1 MKIAFIGQKGIPA
14 KNGGVER
21 YVESLATKLVDL
33 NQTVFVYN
41 RYDYLANKISEFKG
55 INIINKRYLPGKNVA
70 NITHTFL
77 SVLDVLKRDVDIIH
91 FQGIGPSLLCWLPKL
106 LKPKIKIVGTLHSF
120 DYGNDKWGGFA
131 KFMLRQ
137 GEKLMCK
144 YADEVIVLTIF
155 MRDYIKTKYN
165 RDAVVIPNGANLY
178 ENTASDKIAAW
189 HLKPGKYI
197 LSVSRII
204 KLKGLQYLIA
214 AYKNLE
220 TDKKLVITGDGE
232 YLKELKKIVGDDQ
245 RVIFTG
251 NQNNETLDQL
261 YANAYL
267 FVQSSEMEGL
277 SIALLEAMAH
287 RVPCLVSDISAN
299 LEVIKDYGYSF
310 KVNNL
315 SDLKNSLKNLL
326 DNPEDLTIKA
336 DLAYRRVKEFYS
348 WTSIA
353 EKVLEVYKK

>member
-21 YVESLATKLVDL
+21 YVESLATKLINL
-33 NQTVFVYN
+33 GQTVFVYN
-41 RYDYLANKISEFKG
+41 RFDYLPNRISNFKG
-55 INIINKRYLPGKNVA
+55 VNIINKRYIPGKNIA

-77 SVLDVLKRDVDIIH
+77 SVLDVLKRDVDVIH

-120 DYGNDKWGGFA
+120 DYGNNKWGGFA
-131 KFMLRQ
+131 KFMLRN
-137 GEKLMCK
+137 GEKLMCR
-144 YADEVIVLTIF
+144 YADEVIVLTVF

-165 RDAVVIPNGANLY
+165 RDAIVVPNGADLY
-178 ENTASDKIAAW
+178 EDTASDKIAAW
-189 HLKPGKYI
+189 DLKKGEYI

-214 AYKNLE
+214 AYKNLA

-232 YLKELKKIVGDDQ
+232 YLEELKKIAGTDS
-245 RVIFTG
+245 RIIFTG

-287 RVPCLVSDISAN
+287 KVPCLVSDISAN
-299 LEVIKDYGYSF
+299 MEAIKDCGYTF

-315 SDLKNSLKNLL
+315 SDLKNNLKSLL
-326 DNPEDLTIKA
+326 DNPNDLIIKA
-336 DLAYRRVKEFYS
+336 DLAHDRAKEFYS
-348 WTSIA
+348 WSNIA
-353 EKVLEVYKK
+353 KEILEIYRK